1 MPDRVLVVDDERE
14 ILISCQKILEEEGY
28 SVMTAE
34 TGEDALEL
42 LSRDPCALML
52 LDLNLPGRS
61 GMEILKMSRS
71 LAPDTCV
78 IIFTAYAAVSSAVE
92 AIKSGAFDYLAKP
105 FTNDQLL
112 LVVRQALEHRNLAIE
127 NTRLKEQL
135 TERFCFENI
144 IGSSPP
150 MRRMFDL
157 LSKVADSDA
166 SILITGESGTGKEL
180 VARAIHASSS
190 RKSGPFVPV
199 DCASL
204 PDNLLES
211 ELYGHE
217 KGAFTGAN
225 KVKQGLLEM
234 ADTGTVFLDEI
245 GDLPITLQ
253 PKLLR
258 TLQERELRR
267 IGGERT
273 ITIDVRVLA
282 ATNHDLEQEL
292 SQGRFREE
300 LFYRLNVVNVH
311 LPPLRERTEDIPL
324 LAYYFLK
331 TLSERYKKLLD
342 SFSPDVLRVFLHH
355 SWPGNVRELQNVI
368 ERAIL
373 VTNGTSIEIQDLPES
388 LVVNS
393 YPSPSLKSVRHEAAL
408 NVEKPFL
415 IDLLRRHQG
424 NVSAAASEARV
435 PRKAIYRMAKKFAI
449 NIASFRKL

>member
-1 MPDRVLVVDDERE
+1 MLDRILVVDDEKE

-28 SVMTAE
+28 SVVTAE
-34 TGEDALEL
+34 TGEDAMEL
-42 LSRDPCALML
+42 LSQDPCGLML

-71 LAPDTCV
+71 LASDTYV
-78 IIFTAYAAVSSAVE
+78 IIFTAYAAVNSAVE
-92 AIKSGAFDYLAKP
+92 AIKGGAFDYLAKP

-112 LVVRQALEHRNLAIE
+112 LAVHQALEHRNLSIE
-127 NTRLKEQL
+127 NTCLKEQL
-135 TERFCFENI
+135 TEQFRFENI

-150 MRRMFDL
+150 MRRILDL
-157 LSKVADSDA
+157 LSKVADSEA

-180 VARAIHASSS
+180 VARAIHARSS

-245 GDLPITLQ
+245 GDLPTPLQ

-267 IGGERT
+267 VGGERA
-273 ITIDVRVLA
+273 ISIDVRVLA
-282 ATNHDLEQEL
+282 ATNHDLEQEVV
-292 SQGRFREE
+292 QGHFREE

-311 LPPLRERTEDIPL
+311 LPPLRKRTEDIPL
-324 LAYYFLK
+324 LAYYFLE
-331 TLSERYKKLLD
+331 TLNERYKKSLD
-342 SFSPDVLRVFLHH
+342 SFSPDVLQLFLLH

-373 VTNGTSIEIQDLPES
+373 VTNGTFIEIQDLPDS

-393 YPSPSLKSVRHEAAL
+393 YPSPSLKTVRHKAAL

-424 NVSAAASEARV
+424 NVSAAATEARV
-435 PRKAIYRMAKKFAI
+435 PRKAIYRMVKKFGI
-449 NIASFRKL
+449 NIASFRKP